1 MGRIITDP
9 AVRKAIY
16 TVVTA
21 LVPILVGAGIVT
33 EADAGKY
40 VALGGALLGMLTT
53 ILAAVNTAPAAYVP
67 RHADDG
73 DDEETFDPGD
83 HLQIIP
89 ADQATSDPKSDAAG
103 L

>member
-53 ILAAVNTAPAAYVP
+53 ILAAVNTAPADYTP

-73 DDEETFDPGD
+73 EPKYDAGD
-83 HLQIIP
+83 HLQAIP
-89 ADQATSDPKSDAAG
+89 ADQATSDLKSDAAH
-103 L
+103 

>member
-53 ILAAVNTAPAAYVP
+53 ILAAVNTAPAGYVP
-67 RHADDG
+67 RHADNG
-73 DDEETFDPGD
+73 EPTNGTPDDHPEV
-83 HLQIIP
+83 IP
-89 ADQATSDPKSDAAG
+89 APEATSDTKSDAA

>member
-16 TVVTA
+16 TFVTA
-21 LVPILVGAGIVT
+21 LVPILVGAGVVT

-53 ILAAVNTAPAAYVP
+53 ILAAVNTAPAAYTP

-73 DDEETFDPGD
+73 IPDDAGD
-83 HLQIIP
+83 HLQVIP
-89 ADQATSDPKSDAAG
+89 ADQATSDTKSDAAG

>member
-16 TVVTA
+16 TAVTA

-53 ILAAVNTAPAAYVP
+53 ILAAVNTAPAGYVP

-73 DDEETFDPGD
+73 EPKYDAGD

-89 ADQATSDPKSDAAG
+89 PDQATSDPKADAAG
-103 L
+103 TL

>member
-21 LVPILVGAGIVT
+21 LVPILVGAGVVT

-40 VALGGALLGMLTT
+40 IALGGALLGMLTT
-53 ILAAVNTAPAAYVP
+53 ILAAVNTAPAAYTP
-67 RHADDG
+67 RHEDDG
-73 DDEETFDPGD
+73 DPTNGAPDD

-89 ADQATSDPKSDAAG
+89 ADDAASETKADAAR
-103 L
+103 

>member
-53 ILAAVNTAPAAYVP
+53 ILAAVNTAPAAYTP

-73 DDEETFDPGD
+73 IPDDAGD

-89 ADQATSDPKSDAAG
+89 PDQATSDTKADAAG
-103 L
+103 TL

>member
-53 ILAAVNTAPAAYVP
+53 ILAAVNTPPAGYTP

-73 DDEETFDPGD
+73 IPDDAGD
-83 HLQIIP
+83 HLEVIP
-89 ADQATSDPKSDAAG
+89 AAQATSDPKSDAAG

>member
-53 ILAAVNTAPAAYVP
+53 ILAAVNTAPAGYVP

-73 DDEETFDPGD
+73 TPDDAGD

-89 ADQATSDPKSDAAG
+89 ADQATSDLKTDAAG
-103 L
+103 LER

>member
-53 ILAAVNTAPAAYVP
+53 ILAAVNTAPAAYTP
-67 RHADDG
+67 RHADNG
-73 DDEETFDPGD
+73 IPDDAGD
-83 HLQIIP
+83 HLQVIP

>member
-53 ILAAVNTAPAAYVP
+53 ILAAVNTAPAAYTP
-67 RHADDG
+67 RHAYDGEPKYDD
-73 DDEETFDPGD
+73 GD
-83 HLQIIP
+83 HLQVIP
-89 ADQATSDPKSDAAG
+89 ADQATSDTKADAAR
-103 L
+103 

>member
-53 ILAAVNTAPAAYVP
+53 ILAAVNTAPAAYTP
-67 RHADDG
+67 RHADNG
-73 DDEETFDPGD
+73 EPKYDDGD
-83 HLQIIP
+83 HLQVIP
-89 ADQATSDPKSDAAG
+89 PDQATSDTKADAAH
-103 L
+103 

>member
-9 AVRKAIY
+9 AVRQKLYA
-16 TVVTA
+16 VMTA

-53 ILAAVNTAPAAYVP
+53 ILAAVNTAPAAYIP

-73 DDEETFDPGD
+73 EPKCDDGD

-89 ADQATSDPKSDAAG
+89 ARDATSDTKVDAAG
-103 L
+103 TL

>member
-53 ILAAVNTAPAAYVP
+53 ILAAVNTTPAGYTP

-73 DDEETFDPGD
+73 IPDEAGD
-83 HLQIIP
+83 HLQVIP
-89 ADQATSDPKSDAAG
+89 AGQATSDPKADAAR
-103 L
+103 

>member
-53 ILAAVNTAPAAYVP
+53 ILAAVNTTPAGYTP
-67 RHADDG
+67 RHADNG
-73 DDEETFDPGD
+73 DPTNGSPDD
-83 HLQIIP
+83 HLQVIP
-89 ADQATSDPKSDAAG
+89 ADQATSDPKADAAH
-103 L
+103 

>member
-16 TVVTA
+16 TAVTA

-53 ILAAVNTAPAAYVP
+53 ILAAVNTTPAGYTP

-73 DDEETFDPGD
+73 IPDDAGD
-83 HLQIIP
+83 HLQVIP
-89 ADQATSDPKSDAAG
+89 AGQATSDPKSDAAG
-103 L
+103 TL

>member
-1 MGRIITDP
+1 MNRIITDP

-53 ILAAVNTAPAAYVP
+53 ILAAVNTTPAGYVP
-67 RHADDG
+67 RHGDNGEPKYDDG
-73 DDEETFDPGD
+73 DHP
-83 HLQIIP
+83 QVIP
-89 ADQATSDPKSDAAG
+89 DDQPASDTKADAA

>member
-9 AVRKAIY
+9 AVRKSIY

-53 ILAAVNTAPAAYVP
+53 CLLYTSPSP
-67 RHADDG
+67 RD
-73 DDEETFDPGD
+73 
-83 HLQIIP
+83 
-89 ADQATSDPKSDAAG
+89 
-103 L
+103 

>member
-9 AVRKAIY
+9 AVRKALY

-53 ILAAVNTAPAAYVP
+53 ILAAVNTAPAGYVP
-67 RHADDG
+67 RHADNG
-73 DDEETFDPGD
+73 NGIPDDAGD
-83 HLQIIP
+83 HLQAIP
-89 ADQATSDPKSDAAG
+89 ADQATSDLKSDAAR
-103 L
+103 

>member
-53 ILAAVNTAPAAYVP
+53 ILAAVNTAPAAYTP

-73 DDEETFDPGD
+73 IPDDAGD

-89 ADQATSDPKSDAAG
+89 ADQATSDTKADAAR
-103 L
+103 

>member
-53 ILAAVNTAPAAYVP
+53 ILAAVNTAPAGYTP

-73 DDEETFDPGD
+73 EPKYDAGD

-89 ADQATSDPKSDAAG
+89 LDQATSDTKADAAR
-103 L
+103 

>member
-40 VALGGALLGMLTT
+40 VCLLYTS
-53 ILAAVNTAPAAYVP
+53 PSP
-67 RHADDG
+67 RDRG
-73 DDEETFDPGD
+73 
-83 HLQIIP
+83 
-89 ADQATSDPKSDAAG
+89 
-103 L
+103 

>member
-53 ILAAVNTAPAAYVP
+53 ILAAVNTAPAAYTP
-67 RHADDG
+67 RHAYDGIPDDA
-73 DDEETFDPGD
+73 GD
-83 HLQIIP
+83 HLQVIP

>member
-9 AVRKAIY
+9 AVRQKLYA
-16 TVVTA
+16 VMTA

-53 ILAAVNTAPAAYVP
+53 ILAAVNTPPAGYTP

-73 DDEETFDPGD
+73 IPDDAGD

-89 ADQATSDPKSDAAG
+89 ADDATSDTKSDAAR
-103 L
+103 

>member
-53 ILAAVNTAPAAYVP
+53 ILAAVNTAPAAYTP
-67 RHADDG
+67 RHADNGIPD
-73 DDEETFDPGD
+73 DPGD
-83 HLQIIP
+83 HLEVIP
-89 ADQATSDPKSDAAG
+89 AAQATSDPKSDAAG

>member
-53 ILAAVNTAPAAYVP
+53 ILAAVNTAPAADTP
-67 RHADDG
+67 RHADNGIPD
-73 DDEETFDPGD
+73 DPGD
-83 HLQIIP
+83 HLQVIP

>member
-16 TVVTA
+16 TLVTA

-53 ILAAVNTAPAAYVP
+53 ILAAVNTAPAAYTP
-67 RHADDG
+67 RHADNG
-73 DDEETFDPGD
+73 IPDDAGD
-83 HLQIIP
+83 HLQVIP
-89 ADQATSDPKSDAAG
+89 VDQATSDTKADAAH
-103 L
+103 

>member
-53 ILAAVNTAPAAYVP
+53 ILAAVNTPPAGYTP

-73 DDEETFDPGD
+73 IPDDAGD
-83 HLQIIP
+83 HLEVIP
-89 ADQATSDPKSDAAG
+89 AAQATSDPKSDAAG
-103 L
+103 TL

>member
-21 LVPILVGAGIVT
+21 LVPILVGYGLLSPD
-33 EADAGKY
+33 DAAKFVGL
-40 VALGGALLGMLTT
+40 AAAIGGALTT
-53 ILAAVNTAPAAYVP
+53 ILAAVNTAPAGYTP

-73 DDEETFDPGD
+73 DPTYDAGD
-83 HLQIIP
+83 HLQVIP
-89 ADQATSDPKSDAAG
+89 AGQATSDPKSDAAG

>member
-53 ILAAVNTAPAAYVP
+53 ILAAVNTAPADYTP

-73 DDEETFDPGD
+73 IPDDAGD
-83 HLQIIP
+83 HLEVIP
-89 ADQATSDPKSDAAG
+89 AGQATSDTKSDAAG
-103 L
+103 TL

>member
-53 ILAAVNTAPAAYVP
+53 ILAAVNTAPAGYTP

-73 DDEETFDPGD
+73 TPDDAGD

-89 ADQATSDPKSDAAG
+89 ADQATSDTKADAAG
-103 L
+103 TL

>member
-21 LVPILVGAGIVT
+21 LVPILVGAGIIT

-40 VALGGALLGMLTT
+40 VALGGAILGMLTT
-53 ILAAVNTAPAAYVP
+53 ILAAVNTTPAGYVP
-67 RHADDG
+67 RHEDDG
-73 DDEETFDPGD
+73 DPTNGAPDD
-83 HLQIIP
+83 HLEVIP
-89 ADQATSDPKSDAAG
+89 ADEATSDLKSEAAR
-103 L
+103 

>member
-53 ILAAVNTAPAAYVP
+53 ILAAVNTAPAGYVP

-73 DDEETFDPGD
+73 IPDDAGD
-83 HLQIIP
+83 HLQVIP
-89 ADQATSDPKSDAAG
+89 ADQATSDTKADAAG
-103 L
+103 TL